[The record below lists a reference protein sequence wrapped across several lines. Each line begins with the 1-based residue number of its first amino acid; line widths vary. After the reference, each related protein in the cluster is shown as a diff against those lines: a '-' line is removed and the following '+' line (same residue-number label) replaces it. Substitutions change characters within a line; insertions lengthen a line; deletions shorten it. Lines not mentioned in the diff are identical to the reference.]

1 MRLTL
6 RYGERTTEYKVH
18 ESARLTSRLR
28 IHVEPGGVVTVEAPP
43 GTPEERIRAGVQ
55 RRARWIVGHMERFEH
70 SRRHALARDYS
81 SGETHFYLGRRYKL
95 KVLVDPRAQPS
106 VRLIAGRLEVNM
118 PHANAADVRSALQ
131 RWYRERALAYFT
143 SRVARM
149 VGELP
154 WINSTPPLRL
164 LNMKRSWGSCSP
176 RGTVILNPALVKAPA
191 HCVAYVLLHE
201 LCHLAEHNHSPRFY
215 SLLDRHMPDW
225 RSAKGEL
232 DGLSEML
239 LEEIGCRV

>member
-6 RYGERTTEYKVH
+6 RYGERTAEYEVH
-18 ESARLTSRLR
+18 ESARLTARLR
-28 IHVEPGGVVTVEAPP
+28 IHVEPGGVLSVEAPP
-43 GTPEERIRAGVQ
+43 GTPEERIRTGVQ
-55 RRARWIVGHMERFEH
+55 RRARWIMRHMDRFEE

-95 KVLVDPRAQPS
+95 KVLVDPCAEPS
-106 VRLIAGRLEVNM
+106 VRLIAGRLEVIS
-118 PHANAADVRSALQ
+118 PQDHAADVRIALQ

-143 SRVARM
+143 SRMARM
-149 VGELP
+149 AVELP
-154 WINSTPPLRL
+154 WVVDTPPLRL

-176 RGTVILNPALVKAPA
+176 RGAVILNPALVKAPT

-201 LCHLAEHNHSPRFY
+201 LCHLAEHNHSSRFY
-215 SLLDRHMPDW
+215 TLLDRHMPDW

-232 DGLSEML
+232 DRLSEL
-239 LEEIGCRV
+239 LLAL